1 MAYRREKAA
10 ETLREARL
18 MFDNGFWNAT
28 ANRLYYACFYALTA
42 AFLAKESKSPLTHA
56 GVKAKFN
63 RDFVQTGK
71 VSVELG
77 RFYNKLFN
85 KRQDA
90 DYKDLILFTA
100 EEIEPLLQE
109 AENFIKTIEALI
121 SE

>member
-1 MAYRREKAA
+1 MQA
-10 ETLREARL
+10 
-18 MFDNGFWNAT
+18 
-28 ANRLYYACFYALTA
+28 
-42 AFLAKESKSPLTHA
+42 
-56 GVKAKFN
+56 
-63 RDFVQTGK
+63 GK